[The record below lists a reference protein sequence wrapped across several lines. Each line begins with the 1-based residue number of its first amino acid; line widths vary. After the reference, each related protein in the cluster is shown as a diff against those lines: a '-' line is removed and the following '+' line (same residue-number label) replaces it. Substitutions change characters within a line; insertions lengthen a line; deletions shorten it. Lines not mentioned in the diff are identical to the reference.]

1 MSEGDHVGDHA
12 GNDVFT
18 NRLLETSP
26 LYHVLVRT
34 AECLLL
40 RDYELPSPVLDI
52 GCGPGTFGRALFG
65 GRQVDAGIDPQHGEL
80 LQTQALGGYRWL
92 VQCMGAQLPFRD
104 QSFASSFSNSTLEHI
119 PEVEPVLEEMHRVVV
134 AGGPVLI
141 TVPSEHFLPYYGGS
155 QLLESLR
162 LKGPAASYR
171 RWQRGRARVHHD
183 DPPDV
188 WLPRL
193 ANAGFSVKS
202 WRYYYSK
209 ANMALFDLS
218 HYMTIPSLVTRR
230 LLGRWV
236 LWPGKRKVLPLARL
250 LRRWVDPG
258 PDDEGAFLLFNCTRN
273 A

>member
-1 MSEGDHVGDHA
+1 MSQVEHVDD
-12 GNDVFT
+12 DVFT

-40 RDYELPSPVLDI
+40 RDYDLPSPVLDI

-65 GRQVDAGIDPQHGEL
+65 DRQVDAGIDPQHGEL
-80 LQTQALGGYRWL
+80 LQAQALGGYRWL
-92 VQCMGAQLPFRD
+92 VQCMGGQLPYRD

-162 LKGPAASYR
+162 LRPLAARYR
-171 RWQRGRARVHHD
+171 EWQRKRSRTHHAD
-183 DPPDV
+183 TPDV
-188 WLPRL
+188 WLARL
-193 ANAGFSVKS
+193 ADSGFHVKE
-202 WRYYYSK
+202 WRYYYSRT
-209 ANMALFDLS
+209 NMVLFDLS
-218 HYMTIPSLVTRR
+218 HYLSVPSLLTRR
-230 LLGRWV
+230 LFGRWV
-236 LWPGKRKVLPLARL
+236 LWPGKRNILPIATL

-258 PDDEGAFLLFNCTRN
+258 PKDQGAYLLFSCVRED
-273 A
+273 